1 MIQIKIFVFN
11 SFQEN
16 TIILYDETGEAV
28 IIDAGCQNEDE
39 IAALNNF
46 IMSQKLKPVQL
57 LGTHGHIDHILG
69 NGHLKDQY
77 QMDYR
82 AHEGDQF
89 LIENATQQGS
99 MFGLDIKKP
108 PLPDSFLIDSELIHF
123 GNSELEVI
131 HLPGH
136 SPGGVGFY
144 CKAQGF
150 IVVGDVLFS
159 HSIGRTDLPGGDY
172 EQLINSI
179 TSRLLIL
186 PEKTIVYPGHGPQ
199 TTIGEEK
206 RNNPFLQ

>member
-16 TIILYDETGEAV
+16 TYILYDETGEAV
-28 IIDAGCQNEDE
+28 IIDAGCQNQNE

-46 IMSQKLKPVQL
+46 IVSQKLKPVQL

-69 NGHLKDQY
+69 NRILKDTY
-77 QMDYR
+77 QITYR

-89 LIENATQQGS
+89 LIENASAQGS
-99 MFGLDIKKP
+99 MFGLEVKKP
-108 PLPDSFLIDSELIHF
+108 PLPDSFLADSELIHF

-159 HSIGRTDLPGGDY
+159 NSIGRTDLPGGDFD
-172 EQLINSI
+172 QLINCI
-179 TSRLLIL
+179 KSRLLVL
-186 PEKTIVYPGHGPQ
+186 PENTIVYPGHGPQ
-199 TTIGEEK
+199 TTIGVEK
-206 RNNPFLQ
+206 RNNPFLH